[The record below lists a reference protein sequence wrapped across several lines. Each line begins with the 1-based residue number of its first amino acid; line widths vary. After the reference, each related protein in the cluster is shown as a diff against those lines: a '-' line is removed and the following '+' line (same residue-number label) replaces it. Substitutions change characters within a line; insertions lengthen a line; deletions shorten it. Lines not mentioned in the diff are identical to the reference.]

1 MISTTGRCNVLCF
14 KGGSFVVPAYAPRG
28 SHACTDATR
37 IAHKE
42 LLLPCTFTLRN
53 SIRSQSRPVE
63 RGWFLPRI
71 HACGK
76 SSRRKR
82 RFLGLVSYENI
93 AFSRGEKVETSVNKI
108 SIKMAC
114 YKLRGEVFSS
124 SERIISSILRK
135 RGDTT
140 TYRYF
145 LDIFVKKMK

>member
-28 SHACTDATR
+28 FHACTDATR

-93 AFSRGEKVETSVNKI
+93 AFSRGEKVETSVNKT
-108 SIKMAC
+108 SIKMA

-145 LDIFVKKMK
+145 LDRVKKMK